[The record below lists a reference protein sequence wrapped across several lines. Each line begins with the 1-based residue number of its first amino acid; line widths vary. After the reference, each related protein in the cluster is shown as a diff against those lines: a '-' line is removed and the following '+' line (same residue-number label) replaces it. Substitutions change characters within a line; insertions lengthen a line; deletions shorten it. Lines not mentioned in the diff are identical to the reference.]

1 MDFLIRKADGLS
13 KVAVWVA
20 GAALIAISLVIGG
33 DVIARKLFNV
43 SLAGT
48 DEIGGYV
55 LAATS
60 TWAFAYT
67 LLRRGH
73 IRIDSLARLLPLRLR
88 SVFDILGLVVLGA
101 FMTLMTLRSVDVFL
115 LSVQFNAKSM
125 TPLKTPLWIPQ
136 GLWVIGL
143 IFFVIVIVLLIA
155 RSLQALLGGD
165 LQTVSR
171 LIGTRTLDEEVA
183 AEIAVDGDPG
193 AAPPAGGGAPDR

>member
-20 GAALIAISLVIGG
+20 GASLILISLVIGG

-55 LAATS
+55 LAAS
-60 TWAFAYT
+60 SSWAFAYT
-67 LLRRGH
+67 LLRRAH

-88 SVFDILGLVVLGA
+88 SVFDILGLAALGA
-101 FMTLMTLRSVDVFL
+101 FMALMTLRSVAVL
-115 LSVQFNAKSM
+115 VLSVQFNAKSM

-136 GLWVIGL
+136 GLWVVGL
-143 IFFVIVIVLLIA
+143 IFFIVVILLLIA
-155 RSLQALLGGD
+155 RSLGALVSGD
-165 LQTVSR
+165 LQTVNR

-183 AEIAVDGDPG
+183 EEIAVEGDPG
-193 AAPPAGGGAPDR
+193 EAPPTGGIPDR